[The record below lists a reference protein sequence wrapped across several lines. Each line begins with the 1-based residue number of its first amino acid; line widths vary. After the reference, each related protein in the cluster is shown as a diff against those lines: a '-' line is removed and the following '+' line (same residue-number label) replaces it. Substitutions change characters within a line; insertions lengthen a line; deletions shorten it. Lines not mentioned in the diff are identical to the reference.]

1 MIRRTL
7 TALFA
12 ALVLT
17 TASISDAAR
26 SPAGAGENVCEAE
39 MTRAAATH
47 DVPLAVLFA
56 VGLTETGRRGT
67 LHPYALNIAGRSY
80 FGESRAAALAEF
92 EKERARGVKLIDLG
106 CMQINHYWHA
116 QEFDSVE
123 DMLDPAKNVEYAAVF
138 LKRLRARHGSW
149 TLAVARYHA
158 GPRNTPAQ
166 KRYVCAVIR
175 HMVSTGMGA
184 WTPNARAFCG

>member
-1 MIRRTL
+1 MIRRAL
-7 TALFA
+7 TALCA
-12 ALVLT
+12 VLLLT
-17 TASISDAAR
+17 AASISDAAR
-26 SPAGAGENVCEAE
+26 APARAEENICEAE
-39 MTRAAATH
+39 MIRAAAAH

-56 VGLTETGRRGT
+56 VGLTETGRRGN

-80 FGESRAAALAEF
+80 FGESRADALEKF
-92 EKERARGVKLIDLG
+92 EAERARGVKLIDVG
-106 CMQINHYWHA
+106 CMQINHYWHGEQFA
-116 QEFDSVE
+116 SVAEMFDPV
-123 DMLDPAKNVEYAAVF
+123 KNVEYAALF
-138 LKRLRARHGSW
+138 LKRLRARHGNW

-175 HMVSTGMGA
+175 HMVSSGMGA